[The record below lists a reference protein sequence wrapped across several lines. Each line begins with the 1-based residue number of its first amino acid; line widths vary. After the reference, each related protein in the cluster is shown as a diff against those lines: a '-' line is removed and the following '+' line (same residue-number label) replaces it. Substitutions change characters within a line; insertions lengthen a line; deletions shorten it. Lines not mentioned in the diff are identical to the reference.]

1 MPIYEYRCKEC
12 NKKFSR
18 LVGMLQMDDPMECP
32 QCGATDAQRLISR
45 FRRLRTEDQMI
56 DDLADEVETMG
67 EPDSPQAMKGFMR
80 DMSAAMDEDPH
91 EFEQMWEEEM
101 AAAND
106 EDDF

>member
-1 MPIYEYRCKEC
+1 
-12 NKKFSR
+12 
-18 LVGMLQMDDPMECP
+18 
-32 QCGATDAQRLISR
+32 
-45 FRRLRTEDQMI
+45 MI

-101 AAAND
+101 GAAND